1 MQRARRLGEIWKVA
15 FVGACGVAC
24 GGSPAATNTGPKP
37 PLAASE
43 PMPPPR
49 ADGRLPESVVP
60 QSYDLALDVD
70 PKRDRFSGSVRIDV
84 DVPKP
89 TSWIVLSARDLHVT
103 RATVVAGGQTFAG
116 HTSSRRAATGL
127 VPEELV
133 VGFDAPLPQGRATLT
148 LTWDAPWGDD
158 LSGLYRVRDGE
169 RLYAFTQFEAT
180 DARRAFP
187 CFDEPEFKT
196 PFTVHV
202 TTPKENL
209 VVANAA
215 EASREAPPGAATTT
229 YHFAPTRPLPTYLV
243 AFAVGEFDVRSLP
256 RPEERTPIRLVAPK
270 GKADLGS
277 LALTTTA
284 ELTDAL
290 ERWIGVPYPYDK
302 LDIVA
307 VPEFAA
313 GAMENAGLITFR
325 DELLL
330 LDPEHAS
337 VGLKRGQALVIAHEL
352 AHQWFGNLV
361 TAAWW
366 DDLWLNEGFATWME
380 TKIVDEWRPGY
391 QAGLD
396 ANAAMLRVMDLDALS
411 SARAVRQPVTTT
423 GQVHEAFD
431 GITYQKG
438 AAVLS
443 TIATWIGEPAFRNG
457 VRDYLTENAH
467 KSARADRLLSAL
479 DRASGNDVTT
489 MASSFLDQPGVP
501 EIAVD
506 FACDQGARWHA
517 ELVQEAWRPL
527 GKPADETA
535 SGGWTLPVCV
545 APQGG
550 KAPECATLMAGAPA
564 MVGGRSCPKYV
575 HPNARGG
582 YYRFS
587 LVPAQ
592 YERLAAARK
601 DLDVPERAALLSNA
615 WAQVRAGRLGPDVM
629 LKVLPAFD
637 AETSRPL
644 VEQVVTILDEMDLLL
659 VEEKA
664 RPAFRRFVAARLG
677 ARKKA
682 LGWEPKANEAAGT
695 GDEAILRRTVLRAM
709 GDLAEDETTLRE
721 ADELATRWLADPS
734 KVDADAAAIAVDL
747 ASRHAGVARL
757 DELRAFAKDAK
768 TPELRLT
775 ALRAMGGFDDAD
787 VLRRALA
794 VALGPEVRTHETH
807 RVLGAAFGRRETR
820 ATAEA
825 WVRENW
831 DALRRKLPGSLG
843 VGLFRGAAV
852 ACTDE
857 ETAERATFYTPRA
870 AVVEGADR
878 PLREALES
886 ARLCTA
892 LRKEMGSKLTRA
904 LLNTKS

>member
-1 MQRARRLGEIWKVA
+1 MHRAQRLGEIWKVA
-15 FVGACGVAC
+15 LVVACGAAC
-24 GGSPAATNTGPKP
+24 GGSPSGTNSGPKP
-37 PLAASE
+37 PAVATE
-43 PMPPPR
+43 PMPAPR
-49 ADGRLPESVVP
+49 ADGRLPESVIP
-60 QSYDLALDVD
+60 RSYDLALDVD
-70 PKRDRFSGSVRIDV
+70 PKRDRFSGTVRIDV

-89 TSWIVLSARDLHVT
+89 TSWIVLSARDLRVT
-103 RATVVAGGQTFAG
+103 RATAVANGQTFAG
-116 HTSSRRAATGL
+116 HTSVRRTAGSLA
-127 VPEELV
+127 PEELV
-133 VGFDAPLPQGRATLT
+133 IGFDAPLPPGRATLT
-148 LTWDAPWGDD
+148 VAWDAPWGED

-187 CFDEPEFKT
+187 CFDEPGFKT

-202 TTPKENL
+202 TAPKEDL

-215 EASREAPPGAATTT
+215 EASRETPSGTTTT

-243 AFAVGEFDVRSLP
+243 AFAVGDFDVRALP
-256 RPEERTPIRLVAPK
+256 RPEERTPIRLIAPK
-270 GKADLGS
+270 GKADMGT
-277 LALTTTA
+277 LALETTA

-337 VGLKRGQALVIAHEL
+337 VGLKRNQALVIAHEL

-380 TKIVDEWRPGY
+380 TKIVDVWRPSY

-396 ANAAMLRVMDLDALS
+396 ANAAMLRVMDLDGFS

-438 AAVLS
+438 AAILG
-443 TIATWIGEPAFRNG
+443 TIASWIGETAFRNG

-479 DRASGNDVTT
+479 DRASRNDVTT

-501 EIAVD
+501 EITVD
-506 FACDQGARWHA
+506 FACDRGTRWHA

-550 KAPECATLMAGAPA
+550 KEPECATLMSGAPA

-615 WAQVRAGRLGPDVM
+615 WAQVRAGRLGPDVVTRM
-629 LKVLPAFD
+629 LPAFD

-659 VEEKA
+659 VEDAA

-682 LGWEPKANEAAGT
+682 LGWQPKAGEAAGA

-721 ADELATRWLADPS
+721 ADELTTQWLADPS
-734 KVDADAAAIAVDL
+734 KIDADAAAIAVDL
-747 ASRHAGVARL
+747 ASRHAGAARL
-757 DELRAFAKDAK
+757 DELRAFAKGAK
-768 TPELRLT
+768 SPEHR
-775 ALRAMGGFDDAD
+775 AVAIRAMAGFDDD
-787 VLRRALA
+787 EVLRRGLS
-794 VALGPEVRTHETH
+794 VALGPEIRTHETN
-807 RVLGAAFGRRETR
+807 RVLGAAFGRRR
-820 ATAEA
+820 ARPTAEA

-831 DALRRKLPGSLG
+831 DALRQKLPGSLG
-843 VGLFRGAAV
+843 VALFRGASV

-857 ETAERATFYTPRA
+857 DTEKRAAFYAPRA
-870 AVVEGADR
+870 AAVEGADR

-886 ARLCTA
+886 ARLCAA
-892 LRKEMGSKLTRA
+892 LRKEMATKLTRA
-904 LLNTKS
+904 LADAKP